1 MVARAL
7 ATYGIGLI
15 GIILIKILAPG
26 FYAKQDIKT
35 PVKIAVGVLIVTQL
49 SNYVFV
55 PLIGHAG
62 LTLSIGVGACL
73 NSLLLFLGLR
83 RRGIYQPSPGWLR
96 FRAARRRV
104 AGAGRADALVLD
116 QLRLDRHAHAA
127 ARAHRADGRVPR
139 AVRCTIFRYVVAD
152 GLQIRLLQKAR
163 QVTTA
168 MTRVLDYFSTLV
180 ADDDSLP
187 VTEAAL
193 SLAQDAYPDLDLQG
207 TLAEIDMLAARLRR
221 RLADDADLK
230 HRVVAL
236 NDFFFRELGFACNH
250 NDYYDPDNSHL
261 NAVLKRRRG
270 IPISLSVL
278 YLELAEQIGV
288 PARGVSFPGHFLLR
302 VTLPDGDL
310 IIDPTNGHSLSEA
323 EMVEMLEPYVARA
336 AGAVDSALR
345 ALLQPA
351 TSREII
357 ARMLRNLKT
366 IYLQTER
373 WQRLLA
379 VQQRL
384 VILLPDH
391 VDEVRDRGFAYAR
404 LDYLRPALED
414 LEQYLG
420 ERPDAEDA
428 TVVESQVSELR
439 QRMQRDAED

>member
-1 MVARAL
+1 
-7 ATYGIGLI
+7 
-15 GIILIKILAPG
+15 
-26 FYAKQDIKT
+26 
-35 PVKIAVGVLIVTQL
+35 
-49 SNYVFV
+49 
-55 PLIGHAG
+55 
-62 LTLSIGVGACL
+62 
-73 NSLLLFLGLR
+73 
-83 RRGIYQPSPGWLR
+83 
-96 FRAARRRV
+96 
-104 AGAGRADALVLD
+104 
-116 QLRLDRHAHAA
+116 
-127 ARAHRADGRVPR
+127 
-139 AVRCTIFRYVVAD
+139 
-152 GLQIRLLQKAR
+152 
-163 QVTTA
+163 

-187 VTEAAL
+187 VTETAL

-207 TLAEIDMLAARLRR
+207 TLAELDMLAARLRR
-221 RLADDADLK
+221 RLTDDADLK
-230 HRVVAL
+230 GRVAAL
-236 NDFFFRELGFACNH
+236 NDFFFRELGFSCNH

-278 YLELAEQIGV
+278 YLELAEQVGV

-384 VILLPDH
+384 VILLPEQL
-391 VDEVRDRGFAYAR
+391 DEVRDRGFAYAR

-414 LEQYLG
+414 LE
-420 ERPDAEDA
+420 
-428 TVVESQVSELR
+428 
-439 QRMQRDAED
+439 